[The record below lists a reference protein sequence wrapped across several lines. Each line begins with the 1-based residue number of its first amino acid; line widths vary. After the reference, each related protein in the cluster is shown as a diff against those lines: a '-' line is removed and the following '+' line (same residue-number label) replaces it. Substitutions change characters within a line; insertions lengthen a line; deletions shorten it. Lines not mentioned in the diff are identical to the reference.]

1 MDTNEIKSILE
12 RNEVTSDVFLNV
24 YAADELPKTRIERD
38 RWFLVVNCCP
48 SNSRG
53 ENWVAVFSEN
63 GQLEFFDS
71 FGLPPDVYEGVVPF
85 LRAQGWPEKFDATYN
100 DEQIQSIDSDACGHY
115 CILFGHFRARGVA
128 YADILRHLNDIHS
141 FSRDTIVKLI
151 VNLVL

>member
-1 MDTNEIKSILE
+1 MSTQLISCQKS
-12 RNEVTSDVFLNV
+12 V
-24 YAADELPKTRIERD
+24 
-38 RWFLVVNCCP
+38 
-48 SNSRG
+48 SNATDGSSSQI
-53 ENWVAVFSEN
+53 VAHQIIVASIGSPVFSEN
-63 GQLEFFDS
+63 SQLEFFDS

-85 LRAQGWPEKFDATYN
+85 LHAQGWPSEECDATYN